1 MTTYI
6 LRRLLLI
13 IPTLI
18 GMTLLVFTLV
28 AASPGGIGAALT
40 VSGGGQ
46 MDSSSR
52 AAQQAY
58 LEDRYGLDDPLLVQY
73 SRWLGRVSPLKFGT
87 RDQVAPGG
95 EVIRPPREVKP
106 PQVWRPFVADLPGPP
121 RVEFEFEPG
130 MSAEEKARAYRRA
143 SNEYA
148 RARFSYLRA
157 NSAFELALGEILRDR
172 ALGEHVDADG
182 TLEPSAARAVTAE
195 IIGAGGEPLREAFG
209 ETLAAYERALA
220 SRAHLEAVFR
230 ARPFREAG
238 LGISGVVSLTWPDLG
253 RSYTRSEAVTT
264 LIARALPVTLLLN
277 LVAFPIIYMIA
288 IPTGM
293 LAATH
298 RGSWFDVGSGALF
311 VALWSVPVVWAGV
324 LAMGYLAN
332 SVTGLG
338 AFPVA
343 GLHSSGADAFT
354 FLPSTDAAGRWH
366 PGFLLDTL
374 WHIALPVACLVYTGF
389 AILSKQTRASMLDNF
404 NADYVRT
411 AKAKGVADRDIVLRH
426 VFRNSLLP
434 LITMFV
440 SVFPL
445 MLGGSVV
452 VERIFSIPG
461 MGSLI
466 LEAIYLRDR
475 EVLLANAVIVGIVNM
490 LALLLADILY
500 ALADPRISYK

>member
-1 MTTYI
+1 MI
-6 LRRLLLI
+6 V
-13 IPTLI
+13 PTLI
-18 GMTLLVFTLV
+18 GMTFLIFTLI
-28 AASPGGIGAALT
+28 AASPGGIGTALA

-58 LEDRYGLDDPLLVQY
+58 LEDRYGLDQPLVVQY
-73 SRWLGRVSPLKFGT
+73 FRWLGRVSPVKFGV
-87 RDQVAPGG
+87 RDQLAPGN
-95 EVIRPPREVKP
+95 EVVRPPRRLKEP
-106 PQVWRPFVADLPGPP
+106 PLRALLVDGLP
-121 RVEFEFEPG
+121 EPEPEAFAFP
-130 MSAEEKARAYRRA
+130 AESTEGERAREYRLA
-143 SNEYA
+143 SNAYA
-148 RARFSYLRA
+148 RARFAYLRA
-157 NSAFELALGEILRDR
+157 RSAFELAVGAELR
-172 ALGEHVDADG
+172 AAGLGEHVAADG
-182 TLEPSAARAVTAE
+182 RLERSAERAVEASFLRQRDPALLESFAAMMEAYAE
-195 IIGAGGEPLREAFG
+195 AAQARER
-209 ETLAAYERALA
+209 LA
-220 SRAHLEAVFR
+220 AVFR
-230 ARPFREAG
+230 ARPFPEAG
-238 LGISGVVSLTWPDLG
+238 VGISGLVSLSWPDLG
-253 RSYTRSEAVTT
+253 RSYARSEAVST

-277 LVAFPIIYMIA
+277 LVAFPIIYLIA

-293 LAATH
+293 LAAAR

-332 SVTGLG
+332 QVSGLG

-343 GLHSSGADAFT
+343 GLHSSNADAFA
-354 FLPSTDAAGRWH
+354 FLPGWDEAGRWH
-366 PGFLLDTL
+366 RGYLLDTL
-374 WHIALPVACLVYTGF
+374 WHIVLPVACLVYSGF
-389 AILSKQTRASMLDNF
+389 AILSKQTRAAMLDNF
-404 NADYVRT
+404 SADYVRT
-411 AKAKGVADRDIVLRH
+411 AKAKGVSEKDIVFRH

-452 VERIFSIPG
+452 VERIFSVPG

-475 EVLLANAVIVGIVNM
+475 EVLLANAMIVGLVNM